1 MQQSVHSVENKSTQ
15 RKRKEK
21 CEHVH
26 VDVEVVRSKRKATAQ
41 TSGKEDA
48 ADNIQAKKRKCNV
61 SVKSKDQP
69 TTNEEC
75 VTAAD
80 KKNGNT
86 AKVKRSGRRKHVDEA
101 EIKHFK
107 VTERKRK
114 QRRRIASDE
123 NALAMSRL
131 YDRYIKRKADGKI
144 KPVAERSEREQR
156 HQRKLW
162 RANSKR
168 SYKKRLTIAR
178 EAAAVQ
184 QLESSTCHQAAS
196 GKKRA
201 KANSAKLKR
210 KCDRLQNELQTAK
223 KLAEKWKKRYSRL
236 QSNPAAGSLSPKT
249 VVQRVVTR

>member
-1 MQQSVHSVENKSTQ
+1 VQQSVHNVENKSTQ

-101 EIKHFK
+101 EIKRFK

-114 QRRRIASDE
+114 QRRRIASELRGLSCTSCTD
-123 NALAMSRL
+123 
-131 YDRYIKRKADGKI
+131 
-144 KPVAERSEREQR
+144 
-156 HQRKLW
+156 
-162 RANSKR
+162 
-168 SYKKRLTIAR
+168 
-178 EAAAVQ
+178 
-184 QLESSTCHQAAS
+184 QLCKHFV
-196 GKKRA
+196 R
-201 KANSAKLKR
+201 
-210 KCDRLQNELQTAK
+210 
-223 KLAEKWKKRYSRL
+223 
-236 QSNPAAGSLSPKT
+236 NPATFTFLEARPSATPATVSAAG
-249 VVQRVVTR
+249 